1 MFELRLDVEVA
12 AGSLRS
18 LERKREATP
27 EIAEPAACT
36 APSSRVPV
44 PKEFSLVGKSA
55 AEVSALAGQV
65 QPAGD
70 ECRGACCCGSVV
82 PIEVRSVAVNKL
94 VHSVCMMLTDLSE
107 VCLGCTEHFVTL
119 ADSF

>member
-65 QPAGD
+65 SQQVTSA
-70 ECRGACCCGSVV
+70 EEHAAVARSFRLKLYGA
-82 PIEVRSVAVNKL
+82 L
-94 VHSVCMMLTDLSE
+94 L
-107 VCLGCTEHFVTL
+107 
-119 ADSF
+119 